1 MVVLGLHKMTDEYLP
16 IDLEAQAE
24 MSAQEQEKAKQR
36 KAQDAADWRFVL
48 GDKRGRRVVWGLLEK
63 AGVFKVSFSP
73 EALQMAFNEG
83 GRNLGLGILAAIS
96 EHAPDAL
103 RKMQSEAE

>member
-1 MVVLGLHKMTDEYLP
+1 MTEEYLP
-16 IDLEAQAE
+16 IDLDAQAAL
-24 MSAQEQEKAKQR
+24 SAQDAEKAKQR
-36 KAQDAADWRFVL
+36 QAQAASDWRFVL

-63 AGVFKVSFSP
+63 AGVFKVSYSP

-83 GRNLGLGILAAIS
+83 GRNIGLGILAAIS

>member
-1 MVVLGLHKMTDEYLP
+1 MLVLRKMTKEYLP
-16 IDLEAQAE
+16 IDLDAQAE
-24 MSAQEQEKAKQR
+24 LSAQDEEKAKQR
-36 KAQDAADWRFVL
+36 QAQTAADWRHVL
-48 GDKRGRRVVWGLLEK
+48 GDKQGRRIVWGLLEK
-63 AGVFKVSFSP
+63 AGVFKVSYSP

-83 GRNLGLGILAAIS
+83 GRNIGLGILAAIS